1 MSYASLQTLAK
12 TLLWMFYGFLN
23 FIVLLIPNTNCWWT
37 MWNSLN
43 PVLRLTYLSLNLW
56 TQQIIGLFFC
66 YFSWKVAHVLIL
78 IYWRKVTS
86 FLFYFF
92 NGKKKLCWRWSEY
105 RQLNK
110 VFSKRKR
117 KKELTPTNGH
127 SLLITCLTFLLVTPT
142 WYIAWKLHN
151 SAKFETEAS
160 SVFDITV

>member
-43 PVLRLTYLSLNLW
+43 PVLRLTCLSLNLW
-56 TQQIIGLFFC
+56 TQQIIGLFC

-86 FLFYFF
+86 FLFLFF
-92 NGKKKLCWRWSEY
+92 KWKKETLLEMKWVQTVEQGVLQKKKEKRAHSHKWSFPVNY
-105 RQLNK
+105 LFN
-110 VFSKRKR
+110 
-117 KKELTPTNGH
+117 
-127 SLLITCLTFLLVTPT
+127 LLISNSYLVYCMKVT
-142 WYIAWKLHN
+142 
-151 SAKFETEAS
+151 
-160 SVFDITV
+160 